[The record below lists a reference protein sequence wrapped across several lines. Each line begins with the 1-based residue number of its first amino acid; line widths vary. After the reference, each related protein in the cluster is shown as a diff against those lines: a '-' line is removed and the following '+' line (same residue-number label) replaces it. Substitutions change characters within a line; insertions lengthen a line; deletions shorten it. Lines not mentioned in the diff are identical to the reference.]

1 MLKLKKHFLAKYG
14 ALDVLK
20 AHKHERRR
28 TDGASSEARS
38 EILAHMACQTKL
50 KIIFCLVS

>member
-38 EILAHMACQTKL
+38 EILAQIAYQTKL